1 MRNSGGT
8 GRGGPV
14 AMGVHASEVIRL
26 LSAAATVGWSAT
38 SSSSPEDESVSEDS
52 DKSEETRR
60 SLASNSF
67 TSWRRKDG
75 NKADSKGRVQED

>member
-1 MRNSGGT
+1 
-8 GRGGPV
+8 
-14 AMGVHASEVIRL
+14 MGVHAPEVMRL
-26 LSAAATVGWSAT
+26 RLAAATVGWLAT

-52 DKSEETRR
+52 DKSEETRG

-75 NKADSKGRVQED
+75 KEADSKGRVQED

>member
-1 MRNSGGT
+1 MRSSGGTRNLGGT

-14 AMGVHASEVIRL
+14 AMGVHAPKVIRL
-26 LSAAATVGWSAT
+26 RSAAATVGWLAT
-38 SSSSPEDESVSEDS
+38 SLSSLEDESVSEDS

-67 TSWRRKDG
+67 TSW
-75 NKADSKGRVQED
+75 